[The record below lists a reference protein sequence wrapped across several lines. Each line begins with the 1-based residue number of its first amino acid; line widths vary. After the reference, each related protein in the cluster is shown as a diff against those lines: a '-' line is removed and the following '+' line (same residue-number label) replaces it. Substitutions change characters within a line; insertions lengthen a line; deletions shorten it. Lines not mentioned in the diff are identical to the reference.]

1 MLKNFV
7 YFLSVLGLTA
17 LPLVAEN
24 ATSLIEEK
32 KAPLSKEENLEES
45 IDVSKISE
53 SFGHLIGKN
62 IETIGFQLDIAKVI
76 KGLQDEA
83 AGKASPMSEVEC
95 FQAISTVQEGIF
107 KKQAAENLVQAD
119 AFLAKN
125 RKEKEIVSLEEGK
138 LQYKVEKIGTGNS
151 VEEHFSPLIR
161 YVGKFMD
168 GKVFGSSKEDEMISL
183 DETIPG
189 FSKGLVGMKEGE
201 KRTLF
206 IHPEL
211 GYGTNGYLP
220 PNSLLT
226 FEVEL
231 VKANVQKSSEQEGL
245 TSHNSPKEKANAEVA
260 TPGSTKEIVR

>member
-1 MLKNFV
+1 MLK
-7 YFLSVLGLTA
+7 LSFYALTA
-17 LPLVAEN
+17 FGLLASPLTADQEPASQEASV
-24 ATSLIEEK
+24 EEVD
-32 KAPLSKEENLEES
+32 L
-45 IDVSKISE
+45 SKISE

-62 IETIGFQLDIAKVI
+62 IETIGFKLDIVKVI
-76 KGLQDEA
+76 QGLQDQAE
-83 AGKASPMSEVEC
+83 GKDSPLNEMEC
-95 FQAISTVQEGIF
+95 FQAISTVQENIF
-107 KKQAAENLVQAD
+107 KKQAEENLIKAD
-119 AFLAKN
+119 EFLAKN
-125 RKEKEIVSLEEGK
+125 STIEEVVSLEEGK
-138 LQYKVEKIGTGNS
+138 LQYKVEKAGAGNL

-161 YVGKFMD
+161 YVGKFID

-189 FSKGLVGMKEGE
+189 FSKGLIGMKEGE

-231 VKANVQKSSEQEGL
+231 I
-245 TSHNSPKEKANAEVA
+245 KANAPKPADVDTLSSNNSEVA
-260 TPGSTKEIVR
+260 TPSHAKEVIR

>member
-1 MLKNFV
+1 MTKFAVCVLNI
-7 YFLSVLGLTA
+7 LSLMT
-17 LPLVAEN
+17 LPLMAEEEVATKSE
-24 ATSLIEEK
+24 TEE
-32 KAPLSKEENLEES
+32 AVEISK
-45 IDVSKISE
+45 VSE

-62 IETIGFQLDIAKVI
+62 METIGFQLDLAQVI

-83 AGKASPMSEVEC
+83 AGKDSPMTEMEC

-107 KKQAAENLVQAD
+107 KKQAADNLVKAD
-119 AFLAKN
+119 EFLATNSKHT
-125 RKEKEIVSLEEGK
+125 EVVSLEEGK
-138 LQYKVEKIGTGNS
+138 LQYKIEKEGEGIT

-161 YVGKFMD
+161 YVGKFLD
-168 GKVFGSSKEDEMISL
+168 GKVFGASKEDEMISL
-183 DETIPG
+183 DETIIG
-189 FSKGLVGMKEGE
+189 FTKGLVGMKEGE

-231 VKANVQKSSEQEGL
+231 IKANTTKPLEADAL
-245 TSHNSPKEKANAEVA
+245 TSQDAAKSHSSGEIA
-260 TPGSTKEIVR
+260 TPGTAKEVIR